1 MFVVYELN
9 ELLSTAL
16 HLECFQCPAILE
28 IVDESPGML
37 DENLVGVVVRL
48 FISV

>member
-1 MFVVYELN
+1 MSCWVQHYISSVSN
-9 ELLSTAL
+9 A
-16 HLECFQCPAILE
+16 PAVLE